1 MKTSEVFP
9 SRFIKAADIEGKD
22 DVVVTITN
30 VTVEEVGDD
39 QKPVARFKG
48 AEKGLVLNR
57 TNWDRIAY
65 IAGND
70 DSDAWPGVRI
80 GLYCELVS
88 FGGKTGP
95 AVRVRPPG
103 KQAAAAQQQA
113 TAAPRPEPT
122 PAQPRDDMD
131 DEIPW

>member
-9 SRFIKAADIEGKD
+9 SRFIKAADIGDKD
-22 DVVVTITN
+22 EIVVTITN
-30 VTVEEVGDD
+30 VTIEEVGDD
-39 QKPVARFKG
+39 EKPVAHFKG

-65 IAGND
+65 IASND

-80 GLYCELVS
+80 ALYTELVS

-95 AVRVRPPG
+95 AVRVRPPSKPG
-103 KQAAAAQQQA
+103 AAQPRPQQQPA
-113 TAAPRPEPT
+113 DPRPEP
-122 PAQPRDDMD
+122 PFD
-131 DEIPW
+131 DEIPF